1 MAASQ
6 GAQDNCCEVKKVLLW
21 KTYIWNQHTKIAGGN
36 IFSVFRPACI
46 DDDDSSFNASSSCV
60 VLTTTSLVIWGPF
73 YLMLIL
79 HRTDGGGGGE

>member
-1 MAASQ
+1 MEPAYK
-6 GAQDNCCEVKKVLLW
+6 DCRW
-21 KTYIWNQHTKIAGGN
+21 KHLH

-79 HRTDGGGGGE
+79 HRTGSGERGESK